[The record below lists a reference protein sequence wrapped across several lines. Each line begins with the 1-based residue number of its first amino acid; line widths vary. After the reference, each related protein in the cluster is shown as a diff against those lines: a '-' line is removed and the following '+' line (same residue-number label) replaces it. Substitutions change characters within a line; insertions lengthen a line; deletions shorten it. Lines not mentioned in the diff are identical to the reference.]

1 MLNQSHIPSSLA
13 FIYMKRSNWQ
23 NEGLEDL
30 VTVYILAVALW
41 YKSRIYYYWELRN
54 SSSKS
59 LNCDTSF
66 VLGFFFNYI
75 TFFAFFSSVWRCYDA
90 AFVVNFF
97 VRWGRLLSGAIDVVV
112 IRWVIIV
119 IVDVVSA
126 VAVEGGYENN
136 VKRESYSG
144 RSSVSIDSTSSSS
157 LLNGSL
163 TWVLISSPLSTLPL
177 LL

>member
-13 FIYMKRSNWQ
+13 FVYMKRSNWQ

-30 VTVYILAVALW
+30 VIVYILVVALW

-75 TFFAFFSSVWRCYDA
+75 IFFAFFSSVWRCYDA

-112 IRWVIIV
+112 IGWVIIV
-119 IVDVVSA
+119 VVDVVDA
-126 VAVEGGYENN
+126 VVAEGGCENN
-136 VKRESYSG
+136 AKRESYSG

-157 LLNGSL
+157 LLNGSS

>member
-13 FIYMKRSNWQ
+13 FVYMKRSNWQ

-66 VLGFFFNYI
+66 VLSFFFNYT
-75 TFFAFFSSVWRCYDA
+75 TFFAFFSSVWRYYDA
-90 AFVVNFF
+90 VFIINFF
-97 VRWGRLLSGAIDVVV
+97 VRWGRLLSGAVDVVV

-119 IVDVVSA
+119 VVDVVSA
-126 VAVEGGYENN
+126 VAAEGGCENN
-136 VKRESYSG
+136 AKRESYGS

-157 LLNGSL
+157 LLNSSS
-163 TWVLISSPLSTLPL
+163 TWVLISSPSSILPPL
-177 LL
+177 L

>member
-13 FIYMKRSNWQ
+13 FVYMKRSNWQ

-30 VTVYILAVALW
+30 VIVYILVVTLW

-75 TFFAFFSSVWRCYDA
+75 TFFAFFSSVWRCCDA
-90 AFVVNFF
+90 AFIINFF
-97 VRWGRLLSGAIDVVV
+97 VCWGRLLSEAIDVVV

-119 IVDVVSA
+119 VVDVVDA
-126 VAVEGGYENN
+126 VVTEGGCENN
-136 VKRESYSG
+136 AKRESYSG

>member
-41 YKSRIYYYWELRN
+41 YKSRIYYHWELWN

-66 VLGFFFNYI
+66 VLDFFFNYI
-75 TFFAFFSSVWRCYDA
+75 TFFAFFSSAWRYCDT
-90 AFVVNFF
+90 AFIINFF
-97 VRWGRLLSGAIDVVV
+97 VRWGRLLSGAVDVVV
-112 IRWVIIV
+112 IGWVIIV
-119 IVDVVSA
+119 VVDVVGA
-126 VAVEGGYENN
+126 VAVEGGCENN
-136 VKRESYSG
+136 AKRESYSG
-144 RSSVSIDSTSSSS
+144 RSSISIDSTSSSS
-157 LLNGSL
+157 LLNSSS
-163 TWVLISSPLSTLPL
+163 TWVLISSPPLTLPPL
-177 LL
+177 L

>member
-41 YKSRIYYYWELRN
+41 YKSRIYYHWELRN

-59 LNCDTSF
+59 PNCDTSF
-66 VLGFFFNYI
+66 VLGFFFNYT
-75 TFFAFFSSVWRCYDA
+75 TFFAFFSSAWRCCDA

-119 IVDVVSA
+119 VIDVVSA
-126 VAVEGGYENN
+126 VAAKGDCENN
-136 VKRESYSG
+136 TKRESYSG